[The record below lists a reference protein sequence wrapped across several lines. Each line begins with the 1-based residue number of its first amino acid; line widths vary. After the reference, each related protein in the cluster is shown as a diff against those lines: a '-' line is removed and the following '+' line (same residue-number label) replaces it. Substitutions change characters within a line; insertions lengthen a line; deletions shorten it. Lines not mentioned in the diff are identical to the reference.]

1 MTSSMF
7 EAVDA
12 SSSWHWLSFLH
23 ALFYVPVRP
32 YLDERCNMNVVLYYF
47 RNLCFKGY
55 IDPVRFDSHV
65 FCEVG
70 TVLGS
75 RVARMEKM
83 GNFLFRFF
91 FSFIDMSWRWI
102 TLQYWGGFCHTLI
115 WINHGFT
122 CVPHPEPPSH
132 LPPHPILLG
141 HPSAPALST
150 CLMHQIW
157 AGDLFHNW

>member
-1 MTSSMF
+1 
-7 EAVDA
+7 
-12 SSSWHWLSFLH
+12 
-23 ALFYVPVRP
+23 
-32 YLDERCNMNVVLYYF
+32 MNVVLYYF

-91 FSFIDMSWRWI
+91 FFHLFI
-102 TLQYWGGFCHTLI
+102 LVGG
-115 WINHGFT
+115 
-122 CVPHPEPPSH
+122 E
-132 LPPHPILLG
+132 LLYNIVVVFAI
-141 HPSAPALST
+141 H
-150 CLMHQIW
+150 
-157 AGDLFHNW
+157 